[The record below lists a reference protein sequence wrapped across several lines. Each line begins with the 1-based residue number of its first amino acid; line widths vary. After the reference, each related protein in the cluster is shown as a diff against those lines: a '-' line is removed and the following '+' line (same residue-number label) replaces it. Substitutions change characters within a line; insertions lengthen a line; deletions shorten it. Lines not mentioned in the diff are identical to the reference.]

1 MTTATQQAPTYA
13 RRDGDRIEANL
24 EPSRPGNGGRSGP
37 TPLRDPHQVARGL
50 GWFSIGLGLAECAAP
65 RSVAR
70 MIGLRDDDT
79 NRNTLFA
86 YGVRE
91 IASGIGILMGDRPVV
106 PVWAR
111 VGGDVMD
118 LAFLGRALRSDRSEK
133 NRVAAATAAV
143 LGVTLLDVMTGR
155 SLGAES
161 TAARGASRPGIE
173 VREQIT
179 IGKPPEELYRFWRDF
194 QNLPRF
200 MEHLES
206 VRVLDDRRSRWTA
219 RAPAGKTVE
228 WEAEIT
234 TDVPN
239 ERISWRSVGEA
250 DVPNFGTVRFLR
262 APGDRGAEV
271 QVELRYDPPGGK
283 LGAVVAKLFGEEP
296 SLQVKSD
303 LRRLKQVMETGE
315 VVHSDASFHRGMHPA
330 QPSGAS
336 ANGGHD
342 R

>member
-1 MTTATQQAPTYA
+1 MTTATQQAPTYG

-24 EPSRPGNGGRSGP
+24 EPSRRGNGGRSGP
-37 TPLRDPHQVARGL
+37 SPLRDPHQVARGL

-219 RAPAGKTVE
+219 RAPAGKAVE

-234 TDVPN
+234 DRRA
-239 ERISWRSVGEA
+239 ERA
-250 DVPNFGTVRFLR
+250 DLVALGRGGRR
-262 APGDRGAEV
+262 AQFRHSPLPPRARRPGDRSPGRAS
-271 QVELRYDPPGGK
+271 LRPARRQARRRGRE
-283 LGAVVAKLFGEEP
+283 A
-296 SLQVKSD
+296 
-303 LRRLKQVMETGE
+303 LRR
-315 VVHSDASFHRGMHPA
+315 
-330 QPSGAS
+330 GARVCRS
-336 ANGGHD
+336 RVTCAA
-342 R
+342 